1 MRIGRT
7 EGSPTKSRAPGAS
20 AIRRALLA
28 TMFAWGLTGCVS
40 DDGATGPGP
49 QPPADEA
56 PEGDLLFL
64 RQSENAPPLLTRDT
78 TFVATRGEDLKVELF
93 YEPEPGSDDDTGE
106 RFLEFELDKESLLRY
121 PAGHPRAGQAF
132 ADGDTITIRIRVDD
146 AEILASL
153 EPSGLE
159 FDSDRPAELELRYG
173 NSDDDYD
180 QDGDSDPELE
190 DDIDLWRQEQIGD
203 PWSRVGEIKDAD
215 EDKIRAF
222 LTSFSRY
229 ALAI

>member
-1 MRIGRT
+1 MRFL
-7 EGSPTKSRAPGAS
+7 S
-20 AIRRALLA
+20 ATLMLLA
-28 TMFAWGLTGCVS
+28 MFVVLGLSGCGS
-40 DDGATGPGP
+40 NNGGTGPDP
-49 QPPADEA
+49 QPPDDEVA
-56 PEGDLLFL
+56 EDDLLFL
-64 RQSENAPPLLTRDT
+64 RQSANAPPIATRDT
-78 TFVATRGEDLKVELF
+78 TFVATRGEDLKIEIF
-93 YEPEPGSDDDTGE
+93 YEPEPGGDDDTGE

-132 ADGDTITIRIRVDD
+132 ADGDTITIRIQVD
-146 AEILASL
+146 EEQILAVL

-159 FDSDRPAELELRYG
+159 FEADRPAELELRYG

-180 QDGDSDPELE
+180 EDGESDPELE
-190 DDIDLWRQEQIGD
+190 DDIDLWRQEQLGD
-203 PWSRVGEIKDAD
+203 PWERVGELKDAD